1 MQYRVLTSEDAAGF
15 QRLRLQ
21 GLQETPIA
29 FSSSYEEERDR
40 DLSLIASRLE
50 PDETGVVFGAF
61 LDSTLVGVT
70 GVRRETHSKLA
81 HKAWL
86 WGVYVAPEQRR
97 KGIGR
102 ELILRTL
109 DHAFS
114 RFGVRQVNLGVNT
127 ASQAAKSLYESLG
140 FVAFGLE
147 RAFQLVDGVFY
158 DELHMVCLGEEY
170 ASRIALNTDSP

>member
-1 MQYRVLTSEDAAGF
+1 MQYRILTSEDAETF
-15 QRLRLQ
+15 HKLRLQ

-40 DLSLIASRLE
+40 DLSLVASRLE
-50 PDETGVVFGAF
+50 PTETGAVFGA
-61 LDSTLVGVT
+61 LDGSNLIGVT
-70 GVRRETHSKLA
+70 GVQRETHTKLA

-97 KGIGR
+97 RGIGR
-102 ELILRTL
+102 KLILRTL

-127 ASQAAKSLYESLG
+127 ASLAAKSLYEALG
-140 FVAFGLE
+140 FVSFGLE
-147 RAFQLVDGVFY
+147 RDFQFVNGEFY
-158 DELHMVCLGEEY
+158 DEEHMVCRREEY
-170 ASRIALNTDSP
+170 MQRIALNTDSP